1 MKKLKMGTPAMGI
14 AIGLALVGAAAL
26 IMIIGFWKALIILAL
41 FGIGYFIGTVDNKQE
56 FIRDTANKI
65 IPAKEAKV
73 IDIKSE
79 ISRDQ
84 EERRS
89 ETEAAAEEVAEEAAE
104 VAAEAV
110 AEDADDE
117 NKDGE

>member
-14 AIGLALVGAAAL
+14 AVGLGLVGFAVL
-26 IMIIGFWKALIILAL
+26 IMLIGFWKALILAAL

-56 FIRDTANKI
+56 FIKDAANKI

-79 ISRDQ
+79 IARDQ
-84 EERRS
+84 DERQA
-89 ETEAAAEEVAEEAAE
+89 EMEASA
-104 VAAEAV
+104 AV
-110 AEDADDE
+110 AESEEKTEE
-117 NKDGE
+117 NEDGE